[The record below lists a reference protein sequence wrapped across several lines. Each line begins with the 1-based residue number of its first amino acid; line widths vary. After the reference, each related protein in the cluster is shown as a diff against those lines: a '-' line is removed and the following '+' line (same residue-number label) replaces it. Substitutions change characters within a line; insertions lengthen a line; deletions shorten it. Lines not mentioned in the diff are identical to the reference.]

1 MPTRSLARC
10 FSGWL
15 LLISS
20 QIQRST
26 LVGRRMVSE
35 EFDRGN
41 VRQVLEIV
49 VERSTKKS
57 RYQGILTLSIVDA

>member
-26 LVGRRMVSE
+26 LVGRRMISK
-35 EFDRGN
+35 EFDRGD

-49 VERSTKKS
+49 VERSTKKF
-57 RYQGILTLSIVDA
+57 RYQGILTLMHR